1 MWHSLPC
8 AFICSLCRPEP
19 AIVVSAAGRTS
30 SECADHVRRAAGKLR
45 ASVIASYLRMRLLI
59 SRRISPEMEM
69 ELDEGVRD
77 RTFRIGAIRILAF
90 DVLSTISPPPSPSR
104 IADSFIS
111 ESQSNN

>member
-1 MWHSLPC
+1 MKTPLEAHPRSLGHDRNV
-8 AFICSLCRPEP
+8 SLQIQPPLAPEP
-19 AIVVSAAGRTS
+19 AAHR
-30 SECADHVRRAAGKLR
+30 DRRRRISLKQT
-45 ASVIASYLRMRLLI
+45 LI

-90 DVLSTISPPPSPSR
+90 DVLSTIAARPSPSR

>member
-8 AFICSLCRPEP
+8 AFTCSLCRPEP

-30 SECADHVRRAAGKLR
+30 SGCADHVRRAAGESR

-69 ELDEGVRD
+69 ELERGQRD
-77 RTFRIGAIRILAF
+77 RTFRIGAWTILAF
-90 DVLSTISPPPSPSR
+90 DVLSTIAARPSPSR
-104 IADSFIS
+104 TTLPPFL

>member
-45 ASVIASYLRMRLLI
+45 AAVIASYLRMQLLI
-59 SRRISPEMEM
+59 SRRISTEMEM
-69 ELDEGVRD
+69 ELEGGQRD

-90 DVLSTISPPPSPSR
+90 DVLSAIAARPSPSR
-104 IADSFIS
+104 TTMPPFL
-111 ESQSNN
+111 ESQSSN